1 MKPKSLLC
9 WLSLSVAA
17 LMFSTMAG
25 CGGGG
30 GGGNA
35 DLVVVPPADL
45 SLTKTVDNTTPAVGD
60 TVVFTLTVLNSGPSP
75 ATGVVV
81 TDKLPTGFKFSGY
94 TSTTGTYDSASGA
107 WVIGSVAVGAAY
119 ELSLSATV
127 NPAGVFT
134 NRAEITASNQRD
146 PNPANNFDGVVAAPA
161 GISVT
166 INQIQTACETNTTS
180 NKAYVTVVDQLKN
193 PVTSTP
199 TFTLTESLNSIG
211 YAVNNFS
218 VATNNAN
225 STMAFVLDYSES
237 IFDSGVI
244 TAMKTAAIEF
254 INQLAAGDEAQII
267 TFNETVTT
275 FPANNGFTSDK
286 NLLISAVENAP
297 APTAPGTELYNAII
311 LGIDNTSL
319 RPTTNNRAVV
329 VVTDGRNN
337 VFPLQPNINVDTA
350 IADAQA
356 TQIPVYTVG
365 VGAESDWDELI
376 QLATETK
383 GEFFPSFQPDDLT
396 EIFSSLADILN
407 SQYVIT
413 YASALPGGAND
424 PGTLTVGADVNGL
437 TGNDTQ
443 GYALCP

>member
-75 ATGVVV
+75 ATGVEV
-81 TDKLPTGFKFSGY
+81 TDTLPSGFDYVLNSG
-94 TSTTGTYDSASGA
+94 GTYNDASRTVS
-107 WVIGSVAVGAAY
+107 WSVGPLAVDASRDLTFA
-119 ELSLSATV
+119 ATV
-127 NPAGVFT
+127 NPAGVYT
-134 NRAEITASNQRD
+134 NRAEVRSNQSD
-146 PNPANNFDGVVAAPA
+146 PNPANNFDGAIAAPA

-180 NKAYVTVVDQLKN
+180 DNAYVTVLDQLSN
-193 PVTSTP
+193 PVPNLTSAN
-199 TFTLTESLNSIG
+199 FTLVENPGALP
-211 YAVNNFS
+211 VNNPT
-218 VATNNAN
+218 VTTNSAN
-225 STMAFVLDYSES
+225 SSVAFVLDYSQS

-244 TAMKTAAIEF
+244 TAMKTAAIDF

-267 TFNETVTT
+267 TFNETITT
-275 FPANNGFTSDK
+275 FPANNGFTTDK
-286 NLLISAVENAP
+286 QLLIAAISNAP

-337 VFPLQPNINVDTA
+337 VFPPQPNINVDTA
-350 IADAQA
+350 IGDAQS

-365 VGAESDWDELI
+365 VGAESDWNELI
-376 QLATETK
+376 KLATETK
-383 GEFFPSFQPDDLT
+383 GQFFPSFQSDDLAG
-396 EIFSSLADILN
+396 IFRRWQVS
-407 SQYVIT
+407 
-413 YASALPGGAND
+413 
-424 PGTLTVGADVNGL
+424 
-437 TGNDTQ
+437 
-443 GYALCP
+443 